1 MKILITGVCGFVGST
16 IAEELTRSSSGCQL
30 FGLDNPSRA
39 GSEVN
44 LPRVKKCGVLAG
56 AGQFGKPD
64 QGIFSF
70 WIHSGEHALTHPE
83 WLDLSSSP

>member
-1 MKILITGVCGFVGST
+1 MKILITRACGFVRGT
-16 IAEELTRSSSGCQL
+16 IAEELARLSSGYQL
-30 FGLDNPSRA
+30 LGLDNPSRA
-39 GSEVN
+39 GSEVD

-64 QGIFSF
+64 QGVLPF
-70 WIHSGEHALTHPE
+70 WIHSGGRALAHPE